1 VRKFIYILF
10 FLVCS
15 CSQPDEKAWIILEL
29 SLPGGAPKKMAFHS
43 PSAQDATLEECKE
56 ALPNVLPELIGY
68 IESEA
73 RFEGAKLVKAEC
85 AMAMGDPLKV
95 DKL

>member
-1 VRKFIYILF
+1 MRILF
-10 FLVCS
+10 FILIFLVSS

-29 SLPGGAPKKMAFHS
+29 SLPGGVPKKMAFHS

-68 IESEA
+68 IKSEA
-73 RFEGAKLVKAEC
+73 RFEGAKVVKAQC
-85 AMAMGDPLKV
+85 VMAMGDPLKV